1 MPWTPGLP
9 RFARRFGAG
18 QPKGRVKARVDRD
31 LRIITEA
38 IWFEMEALGIVAPSS
53 KKRGRR

>member
-1 MPWTPGLP
+1 
-9 RFARRFGAG
+9 
-18 QPKGRVKARVDRD
+18 VKARVDRD

-53 KKRGRR
+53 KRRGRR